1 MQISHFCQI
10 LLHFSVFC
18 IGLVLVLADKRC
30 LQSNSDG
37 TDMLLLYSVYA
48 YFCSVDLPTLLIAYG
63 GGYLTFPDPRP
74 SVCLVNNY
82 TQVLFVSFVKMP
94 LLACRI
100 HHTLSAGESCPL
112 GVALGSSQTAAAGFL
127 YIFGLAEFTEEKNEY
142 HKKEELHRPG

>member
-48 YFCSVDLPTLLIAYG
+48 CFCSVDLPALLIAYG
-63 GGYLTFPDPRP
+63 GGYLTFPGPRP

-82 TQVLFVSFVKMP
+82 TQVLSISFVKMP
-94 LLACRI
+94 LLARRI

-112 GVALGSSQTAAAGFL
+112 GAALGSSQTAAAGFL
-127 YIFGLAEFTEEKNEY
+127 YIFGLTEFTEEKNEY
-142 HKKEELHRPG
+142 HKKEELRRSG

>member
-48 YFCSVDLPTLLIAYG
+48 YYCSVDLPTLLIAYG
-63 GGYLTFPDPRP
+63 GGYLAFPGSKPF
-74 SVCLVNNY
+74 VCLVNNY
-82 TQVLFVSFVKMP
+82 TQILFSFLSK
-94 LLACRI
+94 CRS
-100 HHTLSAGESCPL
+100 LR
-112 GVALGSSQTAAAGFL
+112 AGFT
-127 YIFGLAEFTEEKNEY
+127 IPFQPKNPAISVRLWEARR
-142 HKKEELHRPG
+142 RPLRASYTFLG